1 MDGEVCDCTRSQA
14 ADPQDK
20 TVVLNTENVQN
31 TQRAAGSPEENYEQR
46 MRQQQAAQAQQWQS
60 GPQNQQYQGGPQNQ
74 QWQNGPQGQPYQNGP
89 QNQQWQNGPQG
100 QPYQNGPQN
109 QQWQNGPQGQPYQNG
124 PQNQQWQNGP
134 QGQPYQ
140 NGPQGQQWQNGPQG
154 QQWQNGPQGQQWQ
167 NGPQSQWF
175 SEKKDQIVKNAKNL
189 FAQLGPLLKK
199 PDTTL
204 KELGKSNNSLIS
216 LEMIGLHAV
225 MVLIMIL
232 VLGSKFSLPEEMR
245 EWADTSSLF
254 PTFQMILINILMIVG
269 TAYLQAFLLKAFSKK
284 MYQEP
289 TLNQTLLVSGV
300 SSLVKFF
307 GAAVNTLLILI
318 FIPSIKGIASSAFG
332 RASSASGL
340 VWGLVLILLVQ
351 ALVSLVTMV
360 FEFKAYQCVVNGDED
375 KKVWMFILTKVV
387 LGLIV
392 ALIYWLMMK
401 AIGAD
406 LMNALE
412 SLF

>member
-1 MDGEVCDCTRSQA
+1 MAKFCTKCGKKLMDGEVCDCTRSQA

-46 MRQQQAAQAQQWQS
+46 MRQQQAAQGQ
-60 GPQNQQYQGGPQNQ
+60 PYQNGPQNQ
-74 QWQNGPQGQPYQNGP
+74 QWQNGP

-134 QGQPYQ
+134 QGQ
-140 NGPQGQQWQNGPQG
+140 QWQNGPQG

-167 NGPQSQWF
+167 NSPQSQWF

-232 VLGSKFSLPEEMR
+232 VLGSKFSIPKEMR
-245 EWADTSSLF
+245 EWTDTSSLF

-269 TAYLQAFLLKAFSKK
+269 VAYLQAFLLKAFSKK

-307 GAAVNTLLILI
+307 GAAVNMLLILI
-318 FIPSIKGIASSAFG
+318 FVPSIKGMASSAFG
-332 RASSASGL
+332 SASSASGL
-340 VWGLVLILLVQ
+340 MWGLGLILLVQ

-360 FEFKAYQCVVNGDED
+360 FEFKAYQCVVNGEED

-401 AIGAD
+401 SLGAG
-406 LMNALE
+406 LMDALE

>member
-1 MDGEVCDCTRSQA
+1 MAKFCTKCGKKLMDGEVCDCTRSQA

-46 MRQQQAAQAQQWQS
+46 IRQQQAAQGQ
-60 GPQNQQYQGGPQNQ
+60 PYQNGPQNQ
-74 QWQNGPQGQPYQNGP
+74 QWQNGP

-134 QGQPYQ
+134 QGQ
-140 NGPQGQQWQNGPQG
+140 QWQNGPQG

-167 NGPQSQWF
+167 NSPQSQWF

-232 VLGSKFSLPEEMR
+232 VLGSKFSIPKEMR
-245 EWADTSSLF
+245 EWTDTSSLF
-254 PTFQMILINILMIVG
+254 PTFQMILINILMMVG
-269 TAYLQAFLLKAFSKK
+269 VAYLQAFLLKAFSKK

-307 GAAVNTLLILI
+307 GAAVNMLLILI
-318 FIPSIKGIASSAFG
+318 FVPSIKGMASSAFG
-332 RASSASGL
+332 SASSASGL
-340 VWGLVLILLVQ
+340 MWGLGLILLVQ

-375 KKVWMFILTKVV
+375 KKVWTFILTKVIV
-387 LGLIV
+387 GLIV
-392 ALIYWLMMK
+392 VLIYWLMMK
-401 AIGAD
+401 SLGAG
-406 LMNALE
+406 LMDALE

>member
-1 MDGEVCDCTRSQA
+1 MAKFCTKCGKKLMDGEVCDCTRSQA

-46 MRQQQAAQAQQWQS
+46 MRQQQAAQGQPYQN
-60 GPQNQQYQGGPQNQ
+60 GPQNQQWQNGPQNQQWQNGPQGQPYQNGSQNQ

-100 QPYQNGPQN
+100 Q
-109 QQWQNGPQGQPYQNG
+109 QWQNGPQD
-124 PQNQQWQNGP
+124 
-134 QGQPYQ
+134 
-140 NGPQGQQWQNGPQG
+140 QQWQNGPQG

-167 NGPQSQWF
+167 NSPQSQWF

-232 VLGSKFSLPEEMR
+232 VLGSKFSIPKEMR
-245 EWADTSSLF
+245 EWTDTSSLF

-269 TAYLQAFLLKAFSKK
+269 VAYLQAFLLKAFSKK

-307 GAAVNTLLILI
+307 GAAVNMLLILI
-318 FIPSIKGIASSAFG
+318 FVPSIKGMASSAFG
-332 RASSASGL
+332 SASSASGL
-340 VWGLVLILLVQ
+340 MWGLGLILLVQ

-375 KKVWMFILTKVV
+375 KKVWTFILTKVV

-401 AIGAD
+401 SLGAG
-406 LMNALE
+406 LMDALE

>member
-46 MRQQQAAQAQQWQS
+46 MRQQQAAQGQ
-60 GPQNQQYQGGPQNQ
+60 PYQNGPQNQ
-74 QWQNGPQGQPYQNGP
+74 QWQNGP

-134 QGQPYQ
+134 QGQQWQ

-167 NGPQSQWF
+167 NSPQSQWF

-232 VLGSKFSLPEEMR
+232 VLGSKFSIPKEMR
-245 EWADTSSLF
+245 EWTDTSSLF

-269 TAYLQAFLLKAFSKK
+269 VAYLQAFLLKAFSKK

-307 GAAVNTLLILI
+307 GAAVNMLLILI
-318 FIPSIKGIASSAFG
+318 FVPSIKGMASSAFG
-332 RASSASGL
+332 SASSASGL
-340 VWGLVLILLVQ
+340 MWGLGLILLVQ

-360 FEFKAYQCVVNGDED
+360 FEFKAYQCVVNGEED

-401 AIGAD
+401 SLGAG
-406 LMNALE
+406 LMDALE

>member
-1 MDGEVCDCTRSQA
+1 MAKFCTKCGKKLMDGEVCDCTRSQA

-31 TQRAAGSPEENYEQR
+31 TQRAEGSPEENYEQR

-100 QPYQNGPQN
+100 QPY
-109 QQWQNGPQGQPYQNG
+109 
-124 PQNQQWQNGP
+124 
-134 QGQPYQ
+134 
-140 NGPQGQQWQNGPQG
+140 QNGPQG

>member
-1 MDGEVCDCTRSQA
+1 
-14 ADPQDK
+14 
-20 TVVLNTENVQN
+20 
-31 TQRAAGSPEENYEQR
+31 
-46 MRQQQAAQAQQWQS
+46 
-60 GPQNQQYQGGPQNQ
+60 
-74 QWQNGPQGQPYQNGP
+74 
-89 QNQQWQNGPQG
+89 
-100 QPYQNGPQN
+100 
-109 QQWQNGPQGQPYQNG
+109 
-124 PQNQQWQNGP
+124 
-134 QGQPYQ
+134 
-140 NGPQGQQWQNGPQG
+140 
-154 QQWQNGPQGQQWQ
+154 
-167 NGPQSQWF
+167 
-175 SEKKDQIVKNAKNL
+175 
-189 FAQLGPLLKK
+189 
-199 PDTTL
+199 
-204 KELGKSNNSLIS
+204 
-216 LEMIGLHAV
+216 MIGLHAV

>member
-1 MDGEVCDCTRSQA
+1 MAKFCTKCGKKLMDGEVCDCTRSQA

-46 MRQQQAAQAQQWQS
+46 MRQQQAAQ
-60 GPQNQQYQGGPQNQ
+60 
-74 QWQNGPQGQPYQNGP
+74 GQPYQNGP
-89 QNQQWQNGPQG
+89 QNQQW
-100 QPYQNGPQN
+100 
-109 QQWQNGPQGQPYQNG
+109 
-124 PQNQQWQNGP
+124 
-134 QGQPYQ
+134 Q

-167 NGPQSQWF
+167 NSPQSQWF

-232 VLGSKFSLPEEMR
+232 VLGSKFSIPKEMR
-245 EWADTSSLF
+245 EWTDTSSLF

-269 TAYLQAFLLKAFSKK
+269 VAYLQAFLLKAFSKK

-307 GAAVNTLLILI
+307 GAAVNMLLILI
-318 FIPSIKGIASSAFG
+318 FVPSIKGMASSAFG
-332 RASSASGL
+332 SASSASGL
-340 VWGLVLILLVQ
+340 MWGLGLILLVQ

-360 FEFKAYQCVVNGDED
+360 FEFKAYQCVVNGEED

-401 AIGAD
+401 SLGAG
-406 LMNALE
+406 LMDALE

>member
-1 MDGEVCDCTRSQA
+1 MAKFCTKCGKKLMDGEVCDCTRSQA

-46 MRQQQAAQAQQWQS
+46 IRQQQAAQGQ
-60 GPQNQQYQGGPQNQ
+60 PYQNGPQNQ
-74 QWQNGPQGQPYQNGP
+74 QWQNGP

-109 QQWQNGPQGQPYQNG
+109 QQWQNGPQGQ
-124 PQNQQWQNGP
+124 
-134 QGQPYQ
+134 
-140 NGPQGQQWQNGPQG
+140 QWQNGPQG
-154 QQWQNGPQGQQWQ
+154 QQWQNS
-167 NGPQSQWF
+167 PQSQWF

-232 VLGSKFSLPEEMR
+232 VLGSKFSIPKEMR
-245 EWADTSSLF
+245 EWTDTSSLF

-269 TAYLQAFLLKAFSKK
+269 VAYLQAFLLKAFSKK

-300 SSLVKFF
+300 SSLEKFF
-307 GAAVNTLLILI
+307 GAAVNMLLILI
-318 FIPSIKGIASSAFG
+318 FVPSIKGMASSAFG
-332 RASSASGL
+332 SASSASGL
-340 VWGLVLILLVQ
+340 MWGLGLILLVQ

-375 KKVWMFILTKVV
+375 KKVWTFILTKVIV
-387 LGLIV
+387 GLIV
-392 ALIYWLMMK
+392 VLIYWLMMK
-401 AIGAD
+401 SLGAG
-406 LMNALE
+406 LMDALE

>member
-1 MDGEVCDCTRSQA
+1 MAKFCTKCGKKLMDGEVCDCTRSQA

-46 MRQQQAAQAQQWQS
+46 MRQQQAAQGQ
-60 GPQNQQYQGGPQNQ
+60 PYQNGPQNQ
-74 QWQNGPQGQPYQNGP
+74 QWQNGP

-134 QGQPYQ
+134 QGQQWQ

-167 NGPQSQWF
+167 NSPQSQWF

-232 VLGSKFSLPEEMR
+232 VLGSKFSIPKEMR
-245 EWADTSSLF
+245 EWTDTSSLF

-269 TAYLQAFLLKAFSKK
+269 VAYLQAFLLKAFSKK

-307 GAAVNTLLILI
+307 GAAVNMLLILI
-318 FIPSIKGIASSAFG
+318 FVPSIKGMASSAFG
-332 RASSASGL
+332 SASSASGL
-340 VWGLVLILLVQ
+340 MWGLGLILLVQ

-360 FEFKAYQCVVNGDED
+360 FEFKAYQCVVNGEED
-375 KKVWMFILTKVV
+375 KKVWTFILTKVV

-401 AIGAD
+401 SLGAG
-406 LMNALE
+406 LMDALE

>member
-46 MRQQQAAQAQQWQS
+46 MRQQQAAQGQ
-60 GPQNQQYQGGPQNQ
+60 PYQNGPQNQ
-74 QWQNGPQGQPYQNGP
+74 QWQNGP

-134 QGQPYQ
+134 QGQQWQ

-167 NGPQSQWF
+167 NSPQSQWF

-232 VLGSKFSLPEEMR
+232 VLGSKFSIPKEMR
-245 EWADTSSLF
+245 EWTDTSSLF

-269 TAYLQAFLLKAFSKK
+269 VAYLQAFLLKAFSKK

-307 GAAVNTLLILI
+307 GAAVNMLLILI
-318 FIPSIKGIASSAFG
+318 FVPSIKGMASSAFG
-332 RASSASGL
+332 SASSASGL
-340 VWGLVLILLVQ
+340 MWGLGLILLVQ

-360 FEFKAYQCVVNGDED
+360 FEFKAYQCVVNGEED
-375 KKVWMFILTKVV
+375 KKVWTFILTKVV

-401 AIGAD
+401 SLGAG
-406 LMNALE
+406 LMDALE

>member
-1 MDGEVCDCTRSQA
+1 MAKFCTKCGKKLMDGEVCDCTRSQA

-46 MRQQQAAQAQQWQS
+46 IRQQQAAQGQ
-60 GPQNQQYQGGPQNQ
+60 PYQNGPQNQ
-74 QWQNGPQGQPYQNGP
+74 QWQNGP

-109 QQWQNGPQGQPYQNG
+109 QQWQNGPQGQ
-124 PQNQQWQNGP
+124 
-134 QGQPYQ
+134 
-140 NGPQGQQWQNGPQG
+140 QWQNGPQG

-167 NGPQSQWF
+167 NSPQSQWF

-232 VLGSKFSLPEEMR
+232 VLGSKFSIPKEMR
-245 EWADTSSLF
+245 EWTDTSSLF

-269 TAYLQAFLLKAFSKK
+269 VAYLQAFLLKAFSKK

-307 GAAVNTLLILI
+307 GAAVNMLLILI
-318 FIPSIKGIASSAFG
+318 FVPSIKGMASSAFG
-332 RASSASGL
+332 SASSASGL
-340 VWGLVLILLVQ
+340 MWGLGLILLVQ

-375 KKVWMFILTKVV
+375 KKVWTFILTKVIV
-387 LGLIV
+387 GLIV
-392 ALIYWLMMK
+392 VLIYWLMMK
-401 AIGAD
+401 SLGAG
-406 LMNALE
+406 LMDALE

>member
-46 MRQQQAAQAQQWQS
+46 IRQQQAAQGQ
-60 GPQNQQYQGGPQNQ
+60 PYQNGPQNQ
-74 QWQNGPQGQPYQNGP
+74 QWQNGP

-134 QGQPYQ
+134 QGQQWQ

-167 NGPQSQWF
+167 NSPQSQWF

-232 VLGSKFSLPEEMR
+232 VLGSKFSIPKEMR
-245 EWADTSSLF
+245 EWTDTSSLF

-269 TAYLQAFLLKAFSKK
+269 VAYLQAFLLKAFSKK

-307 GAAVNTLLILI
+307 GAAVNMLLILI
-318 FIPSIKGIASSAFG
+318 FVPSIKGMASSAFG
-332 RASSASGL
+332 GASSASGL
-340 VWGLVLILLVQ
+340 MWGLGLILLVQ

-375 KKVWMFILTKVV
+375 KKVWTFILTKVV

-401 AIGAD
+401 SLGAG
-406 LMNALE
+406 LMDALE

>member
-1 MDGEVCDCTRSQA
+1 MAKFCTKCGKKLMDGEVCDCTRSQA

-46 MRQQQAAQAQQWQS
+46 MRQQQAAQGQ
-60 GPQNQQYQGGPQNQ
+60 PYQNGPQNQ
-74 QWQNGPQGQPYQNGP
+74 QWQNGP

-134 QGQPYQ
+134 QGQ
-140 NGPQGQQWQNGPQG
+140 QWQNGPQG

-167 NGPQSQWF
+167 NSPQSQWF

-232 VLGSKFSLPEEMR
+232 VLGSKFSIPKEMR
-245 EWADTSSLF
+245 EWTDTSSLF

-269 TAYLQAFLLKAFSKK
+269 VAYLQAFLLKAFSKK

-307 GAAVNTLLILI
+307 GAAVNMLLILI
-318 FIPSIKGIASSAFG
+318 FVPSIKGMASSAFG
-332 RASSASGL
+332 SASSASGL
-340 VWGLVLILLVQ
+340 MWGLGLILLVQ

-360 FEFKAYQCVVNGDED
+360 FEFKAYQCVVNGEED
-375 KKVWMFILTKVV
+375 KKVWTFILTKVV

-401 AIGAD
+401 SLGAG
-406 LMNALE
+406 LMDALE

>member
-1 MDGEVCDCTRSQA
+1 MAKFCTKCGKKLMDGEVCDCTRSQA

-89 QNQQWQNGPQG
+89 HNQQWQNGPQG
-100 QPYQNGPQN
+100 QPY
-109 QQWQNGPQGQPYQNG
+109 
-124 PQNQQWQNGP
+124 
-134 QGQPYQ
+134 
-140 NGPQGQQWQNGPQG
+140 QNGPQG

>member
-1 MDGEVCDCTRSQA
+1 MAKFCTKCGKKLMDGEVCDCTRSQA

-46 MRQQQAAQAQQWQS
+46 MRQQQAAQGQ
-60 GPQNQQYQGGPQNQ
+60 PYQNGPQNQ
-74 QWQNGPQGQPYQNGP
+74 QWQNGP

-134 QGQPYQ
+134 QGQQWQ

-167 NGPQSQWF
+167 NSPQSQWF

-232 VLGSKFSLPEEMR
+232 VLGSKFSIPKEMR
-245 EWADTSSLF
+245 EWTDTSSLF

-269 TAYLQAFLLKAFSKK
+269 VAYLQAFLLKAFSKK

-307 GAAVNTLLILI
+307 GAAVNMLLILI
-318 FIPSIKGIASSAFG
+318 FVPSIKGMASSAFG
-332 RASSASGL
+332 SASSASGL
-340 VWGLVLILLVQ
+340 MWGLGLILLVQ

-375 KKVWMFILTKVV
+375 KKVWTFILTKVV

-401 AIGAD
+401 SLGAG
-406 LMNALE
+406 LMDALE

>member
-1 MDGEVCDCTRSQA
+1 MAKFCTKCGKKLMDGEVCDCTRSQA

-46 MRQQQAAQAQQWQS
+46 MRQQQAAQGQ
-60 GPQNQQYQGGPQNQ
+60 PYQNGPQNQ
-74 QWQNGPQGQPYQNGP
+74 QWQNGP

-134 QGQPYQ
+134 QGQQWQ

-167 NGPQSQWF
+167 NSPQSQWF

-232 VLGSKFSLPEEMR
+232 VLGSKFSIPKEMR
-245 EWADTSSLF
+245 EWTDTSSLF

-269 TAYLQAFLLKAFSKK
+269 VAYLQAFLLKAFSKK

-307 GAAVNTLLILI
+307 GAAVNMLLILI
-318 FIPSIKGIASSAFG
+318 FVPSIKGMASSAFG
-332 RASSASGL
+332 SASSASGL
-340 VWGLVLILLVQ
+340 MWGLGLILLVQ

-375 KKVWMFILTKVV
+375 KKVWTFILTKVIV
-387 LGLIV
+387 GLIV
-392 ALIYWLMMK
+392 VLIYWLMMK
-401 AIGAD
+401 SLGAG
-406 LMNALE
+406 LMDALE

>member
-1 MDGEVCDCTRSQA
+1 MAKFCTKCGKKLMDGEVCDCTRSQA

-46 MRQQQAAQAQQWQS
+46 MRQQQAAQGQ
-60 GPQNQQYQGGPQNQ
+60 PYQNGPQNQ
-74 QWQNGPQGQPYQNGP
+74 QWQNGP

-134 QGQPYQ
+134 QGQQWQ

-167 NGPQSQWF
+167 NSPQSQWF

-232 VLGSKFSLPEEMR
+232 VLGSKFSIPKEMR
-245 EWADTSSLF
+245 EWTDTSSLF

-269 TAYLQAFLLKAFSKK
+269 VAYLQAFLLKAFSKK

-289 TLNQTLLVSGV
+289 TLNQTLRVSGV

-307 GAAVNTLLILI
+307 GAAVNMLLILI
-318 FIPSIKGIASSAFG
+318 FVPSIKGMASSAFG
-332 RASSASGL
+332 SASSASGL
-340 VWGLVLILLVQ
+340 MWGLGLILLVQ

-360 FEFKAYQCVVNGDED
+360 FEFKAYQCVVNGEED
-375 KKVWMFILTKVV
+375 KKVWTFILTKVV

-401 AIGAD
+401 SLGAG
-406 LMNALE
+406 LMDALE

>member
-1 MDGEVCDCTRSQA
+1 MAKFCTKCGKKLMDGEVCDCTRSQA

-46 MRQQQAAQAQQWQS
+46 MRQQQAAQGQ
-60 GPQNQQYQGGPQNQ
+60 PYQNGPQNQ
-74 QWQNGPQGQPYQNGP
+74 QWQNGP

-134 QGQPYQ
+134 QGQ
-140 NGPQGQQWQNGPQG
+140 QWQNGPQG

-167 NGPQSQWF
+167 NSPQSQWF

-232 VLGSKFSLPEEMR
+232 VLGSKFSIPKEMR
-245 EWADTSSLF
+245 EWTDTSSLF

-269 TAYLQAFLLKAFSKK
+269 VAYLQAFLLKAFSKK

-307 GAAVNTLLILI
+307 GAAVNMLLILI
-318 FIPSIKGIASSAFG
+318 FVPSIKGMASSAFG
-332 RASSASGL
+332 SASSASGL
-340 VWGLVLILLVQ
+340 MWGLGLILLVQ

-375 KKVWMFILTKVV
+375 KKVWTFILTKVV

-401 AIGAD
+401 SLGAG
-406 LMNALE
+406 LMDALE

>member
-1 MDGEVCDCTRSQA
+1 MAKFCTKCGKKLMDGEVCDCTRSQA

-31 TQRAAGSPEENYEQR
+31 TQRAEGSPEENYEQR

-60 GPQNQQYQGGPQNQ
+60 GPQNQQYQG
-74 QWQNGPQGQPYQNGP
+74 
-89 QNQQWQNGPQG
+89 
-100 QPYQNGPQN
+100 GPQN

-375 KKVWMFILTKVV
+375 KKVWMFMLTKVV

-392 ALIYWLMMK
+392 ALIYWLMVK

>member
-1 MDGEVCDCTRSQA
+1 MAKFCTKCGKKLMDGEVCDCTRSQA

-46 MRQQQAAQAQQWQS
+46 MRQQQAAQGQ
-60 GPQNQQYQGGPQNQ
+60 PYQNGPQNQ
-74 QWQNGPQGQPYQNGP
+74 QWQNGP

-134 QGQPYQ
+134 QGQQWQ

-167 NGPQSQWF
+167 NSPQSQWF

-232 VLGSKFSLPEEMR
+232 VLGSKFSIPKEMR
-245 EWADTSSLF
+245 EWTDTSSLF

-269 TAYLQAFLLKAFSKK
+269 VAYLQAFLLKAFSKK

-307 GAAVNTLLILI
+307 GAAVNMLLILI
-318 FIPSIKGIASSAFG
+318 FVPSIKGMASSAFG
-332 RASSASGL
+332 SASSASGL
-340 VWGLVLILLVQ
+340 MWGLGLILLVQ

-360 FEFKAYQCVVNGDED
+360 FEFKAYQCVVNGEED

-401 AIGAD
+401 SLGAG
-406 LMNALE
+406 LMDALE

>member
-1 MDGEVCDCTRSQA
+1 MAKFCTKCGKKLMDGEVCDCTRSQA

-46 MRQQQAAQAQQWQS
+46 MRQQQAAQ
-60 GPQNQQYQGGPQNQ
+60 
-74 QWQNGPQGQPYQNGP
+74 GQPYQNGP

-100 QPYQNGPQN
+100 Q
-109 QQWQNGPQGQPYQNG
+109 QWQNGPQD
-124 PQNQQWQNGP
+124 
-134 QGQPYQ
+134 
-140 NGPQGQQWQNGPQG
+140 QQWQNGPQG

-167 NGPQSQWF
+167 NSPQSQWF

-232 VLGSKFSLPEEMR
+232 VLGSKFSIPKEMR
-245 EWADTSSLF
+245 EWTDTSSLF

-269 TAYLQAFLLKAFSKK
+269 VAYLQAFLLKAFSKK

-307 GAAVNTLLILI
+307 GAAVNMLLILI
-318 FIPSIKGIASSAFG
+318 FVPSIKGMASSAFG
-332 RASSASGL
+332 SASSASGL
-340 VWGLVLILLVQ
+340 MWGLGLILLVQ

-375 KKVWMFILTKVV
+375 KKVWTFILTKVV

-401 AIGAD
+401 SLGAG
-406 LMNALE
+406 LMDALE

>member
-1 MDGEVCDCTRSQA
+1 MVRRISSGR
-14 ADPQDK
+14 
-20 TVVLNTENVQN
+20 TV
-31 TQRAAGSPEENYEQR
+31 R
-46 MRQQQAAQAQQWQS
+46 
-60 GPQNQQYQGGPQNQ
+60 
-74 QWQNGPQGQPYQNGP
+74 QGQPYQNGP

-109 QQWQNGPQGQPYQNG
+109 QQWQNGPQGQ
-124 PQNQQWQNGP
+124 QW
-134 QGQPYQ
+134 Q

-167 NGPQSQWF
+167 NSPQSQWF

-232 VLGSKFSLPEEMR
+232 VLGSKFSIPKEMR
-245 EWADTSSLF
+245 EWTDTSSLF

-269 TAYLQAFLLKAFSKK
+269 VAYLQAFLLKAFSKK

-307 GAAVNTLLILI
+307 GAAVNMLLILI
-318 FIPSIKGIASSAFG
+318 FVPSIKGMASSAFG
-332 RASSASGL
+332 SASSASGL
-340 VWGLVLILLVQ
+340 MWGLGLILLVQ

-360 FEFKAYQCVVNGDED
+360 FEFKAYQCVVNGEED

-401 AIGAD
+401 SLGAG
-406 LMNALE
+406 LMDALE

>member
-1 MDGEVCDCTRSQA
+1 MAKFCTKCGKKLMDGEVCDCTRSQA

-46 MRQQQAAQAQQWQS
+46 IRQQQAAQGQ
-60 GPQNQQYQGGPQNQ
+60 PYQNGPQNQ
-74 QWQNGPQGQPYQNGP
+74 QWQNGP

-109 QQWQNGPQGQPYQNG
+109 QQWQNGPQGQ
-124 PQNQQWQNGP
+124 QW
-134 QGQPYQ
+134 Q

-167 NGPQSQWF
+167 NGPQGQQWQNSPQSQWF

-232 VLGSKFSLPEEMR
+232 VLGSKFSIPKEMR
-245 EWADTSSLF
+245 EWTDTSSLF

-269 TAYLQAFLLKAFSKK
+269 VAYLQAFLLKAFSKK

-307 GAAVNTLLILI
+307 GAAVNMLLILI
-318 FIPSIKGIASSAFG
+318 FVPSIKGMASSAFG
-332 RASSASGL
+332 SASSASGL
-340 VWGLVLILLVQ
+340 MWGLGLILLVQ

-375 KKVWMFILTKVV
+375 KKVWTFILTKVIV
-387 LGLIV
+387 GLIV
-392 ALIYWLMMK
+392 VLIYWLMMK
-401 AIGAD
+401 SLGAG
-406 LMNALE
+406 LMDALE

>member
-1 MDGEVCDCTRSQA
+1 MAKFCTKCGKKLMDGEVCDCTRSQA

-60 GPQNQQYQGGPQNQ
+60 GPQNQQ
-74 QWQNGPQGQPYQNGP
+74 WQNGS

-167 NGPQSQWF
+167 NSPQSQWF

-232 VLGSKFSLPEEMR
+232 VLGSKFSIPKEMR
-245 EWADTSSLF
+245 EWTDTSSLF

-269 TAYLQAFLLKAFSKK
+269 VAYLQAFLLKAFSKK

-307 GAAVNTLLILI
+307 GAAVNMLLILI
-318 FIPSIKGIASSAFG
+318 FVPSIKGMASSAFG
-332 RASSASGL
+332 GASSASGL
-340 VWGLVLILLVQ
+340 MWGLGLILLVQ

-375 KKVWMFILTKVV
+375 KKVWTFILTKVV

-401 AIGAD
+401 SLGAG
-406 LMNALE
+406 LMDALE

>member
-1 MDGEVCDCTRSQA
+1 MAKFCTKCGKKLMDGEVCDCTRSQA

-100 QPYQNGPQN
+100 QPY
-109 QQWQNGPQGQPYQNG
+109 
-124 PQNQQWQNGP
+124 
-134 QGQPYQ
+134 
-140 NGPQGQQWQNGPQG
+140 QNGPQG

>member
-1 MDGEVCDCTRSQA
+1 MAKFCTKCGKKLMDGEVCDCTRSQA

-46 MRQQQAAQAQQWQS
+46 MRQQQAAQGQ
-60 GPQNQQYQGGPQNQ
+60 PYQNGPQNQ
-74 QWQNGPQGQPYQNGP
+74 QWQNGP

-134 QGQPYQ
+134 QGQQWQ

-167 NGPQSQWF
+167 NSPQSQWF

-232 VLGSKFSLPEEMR
+232 VLGSKFSIPKEMR
-245 EWADTSSLF
+245 EWTDTSSLF

-269 TAYLQAFLLKAFSKK
+269 VAYLQAFLLKAFSKK

-307 GAAVNTLLILI
+307 GAAVNMLLILI
-318 FIPSIKGIASSAFG
+318 FVPSIKGMASSAFG
-332 RASSASGL
+332 SASSASGL
-340 VWGLVLILLVQ
+340 MWGLGLILLVQ

-360 FEFKAYQCVVNGDED
+360 FEFKAYQCVVNGEED
-375 KKVWMFILTKVV
+375 KKVWMFILTKAYDE
-387 LGLIV
+387 V
-392 ALIYWLMMK
+392 AGSRPDGCSGI
-401 AIGAD
+401 
-406 LMNALE
+406 
-412 SLF
+412 SLLKNNRSIRL

>member
-1 MDGEVCDCTRSQA
+1 MAKFCTKCGKKLMDGEVCDCTRSQA

-46 MRQQQAAQAQQWQS
+46 MRQQQAAQGQ
-60 GPQNQQYQGGPQNQ
+60 PYQNGPQNQ
-74 QWQNGPQGQPYQNGP
+74 QWQNGP

-109 QQWQNGPQGQPYQNG
+109 QQWQNGPQGQ
-124 PQNQQWQNGP
+124 QW
-134 QGQPYQ
+134 Q

-167 NGPQSQWF
+167 NSPQSQWF

-232 VLGSKFSLPEEMR
+232 VLGSKFSIPKEMR
-245 EWADTSSLF
+245 EWTDTSSLF

-269 TAYLQAFLLKAFSKK
+269 VAYLQAFLLKAFSKK

-307 GAAVNTLLILI
+307 GAAVNMLLILI
-318 FIPSIKGIASSAFG
+318 FVPSIKGMASSAFG
-332 RASSASGL
+332 SASSASGL
-340 VWGLVLILLVQ
+340 MWGLGLILLVQ

-360 FEFKAYQCVVNGDED
+360 FEFKAYQCVVNGEED

-401 AIGAD
+401 SLGAG
-406 LMNALE
+406 LMDALE